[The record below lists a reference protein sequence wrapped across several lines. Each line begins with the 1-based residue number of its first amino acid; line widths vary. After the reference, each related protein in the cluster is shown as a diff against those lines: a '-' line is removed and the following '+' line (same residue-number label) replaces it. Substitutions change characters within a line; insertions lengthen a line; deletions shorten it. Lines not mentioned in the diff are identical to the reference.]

1 MYQLTKSSFVH
12 RCELVHSDIL
22 KVSLDNIQCPA
33 VASSS
38 NSSTSCSFQGRHLEI
53 NGAESKNYY
62 FVTETVGLFRVPLS
76 QTLNSTVNRLWCGW
90 SVIHVQKERIC
101 CGTEFGRDSA
111 INNSCRTGSF
121 SRYGAGELFII
132 RLTVGRSAFIIRWN
146 FWQHYLIH
154 CLCNASV

>member
-22 KVSLDNIQCPA
+22 KVSLDNIQCPT

-76 QTLNSTVNRLWCGW
+76 QTLNSTVNRL
-90 SVIHVQKERIC
+90 
-101 CGTEFGRDSA
+101 
-111 INNSCRTGSF
+111 
-121 SRYGAGELFII
+121 
-132 RLTVGRSAFIIRWN
+132 
-146 FWQHYLIH
+146 
-154 CLCNASV
+154 